1 MLSYINYEVHAMHVK
16 ISGYA
21 GALAYPRFST
31 PRHKTVLC
39 DTNSRVR
46 GGSRVPASSHPV
58 TRDSVICPK
67 LAGTRGLS
75 RTRGFTLLNYVGGID
90 LPLSGS
96 FSLWKLAG
104 TRRPPRTRGRTQ

>member
-21 GALAYPRFST
+21 GALAYPLFST

-58 TRDSVICPK
+58 TQ
-67 LAGTRGLS
+67 TRGYA
-75 RTRGFTLLNYVGGID
+75 TA
-90 LPLSGS
+90 
-96 FSLWKLAG
+96 LAY
-104 TRRPPRTRGRTQ
+104 PRALTP